1 MRLAAHILAI
11 ALASSSIAVAA
22 ARPADPQFELRAV
35 DEAERAAV
43 AANDVAALATIA
55 HPNLIING
63 PNGSVIDRA
72 ELLRRLQTRDL
83 DHASFTRTIEE
94 VRVTGNLG
102 VVMGHE
108 TVIERETSRGGHLY
122 GTSPLERR
130 YTDVFLQEDGRWRL
144 IARHSNVTP
153 ASVRASQPSGNPER

>member
-1 MRLAAHILAI
+1 MNLPGHLLVV
-11 ALASSSIAVAA
+11 ALATAPIAA
-22 ARPADPQFELRAV
+22 ATAKHADPQSELRAV
-35 DEAERAAV
+35 DEAERAAI
-43 AANDVAALATIA
+43 AANDVAAMAALA

-63 PNGSVIDRA
+63 PNGSVIDRT

-94 VRVTGNLG
+94 VRMTGNLG

-108 TVIERETSRGGHLY
+108 AVVERATSRGGNLY

-130 YTDVFLQEDGRWRL
+130 YTDVFLREDGRWRL

-153 ASVRASQPSGNPER
+153 ASVRASRLSPVPKR